1 MNKII
6 FLILL
11 SVNLAASI
19 HEVEYFENIKTAD
32 FGMPVKKEIMLKER
46 VAKGMLFNYYGYLP
60 YWIDTLLYVN
70 FDYELLTHVSYFSVE
85 LNTDGSIGAVPNP
98 ANFTKIYTECH
109 NKGVRV
115 HMTFT
120 LFGTTS
126 VSTLLNSITARNAAL
141 SNIIDFVDAYSIE
154 GVNID
159 FEYVTSSVKDSFSLF
174 IQTLAESLHLDING
188 RKELYIAMP
197 AVPAWYPGYDY
208 ASLSTDA
215 DGLFIMGYDY
225 HYSGS
230 TEAGPVAPTFN
241 SVFWGYYAVN
251 TSVGDYFDYGAS
263 RNKVILGVPYYGYD
277 WPCDSDTLKSSTTG
291 SGSAVIFKYA
301 KPNAVTYGYE
311 FDANSQTPHYD
322 YYSTEWHQCWYDDS
336 VSIMDKLE
344 IVVDSSLQGA
354 GCWALGY
361 DDGED
366 DIWNVIRSSFQRV
379 PADKHYVVR
388 IVTPNLNVREGPS
401 TAYKILNV
409 ALSGD
414 KFIAFDYDGYWYK
427 IYYPAASFPYYAYLY
442 GGDGITVQYMD
453 GDNSLPM
460 VKVTASL
467 LNVRSGP
474 STSYSVLTQIAEGQ
488 CFAVESLS
496 GDWAKIMLPD
506 SNSRGWISYA
516 LYTAYY
522 ADVSLLNE
530 CDFAI
535 DSTIYPDTVTMGDTF
550 TIDLFLN
557 NTGFVSADTLLS
569 LKSISSSFFF
579 DVNEWY
585 DSSTVKTTG
594 YNGLP
599 NQKMLRSAK
608 FKAGDVSKD
617 TLITESFFL
626 EREGDTSSVT
636 FEISIFIKYFDGGK
650 EEKDVNLNQIEKNYY
665 KYMIFDLLG
674 RKVFEKTGKFRTSDV
689 FLKSG
694 IYFLVSSSNNKISKT
709 KIFLLR

>member
-1 MNKII
+1 
-6 FLILL
+6 
-11 SVNLAASI
+11 
-19 HEVEYFENIKTAD
+19 
-32 FGMPVKKEIMLKER
+32 
-46 VAKGMLFNYYGYLP
+46 
-60 YWIDTLLYVN
+60 
-70 FDYELLTHVSYFSVE
+70 
-85 LNTDGSIGAVPNP
+85 
-98 ANFTKIYTECH
+98 
-109 NKGVRV
+109 
-115 HMTFT
+115 
-120 LFGTTS
+120 
-126 VSTLLNSITARNAAL
+126 
-141 SNIIDFVDAYSIE
+141 
-154 GVNID
+154 
-159 FEYVTSSVKDSFSLF
+159 
-174 IQTLAESLHLDING
+174 
-188 RKELYIAMP
+188 
-197 AVPAWYPGYDY
+197 
-208 ASLSTDA
+208 
-215 DGLFIMGYDY
+215 
-225 HYSGS
+225 
-230 TEAGPVAPTFN
+230 
-241 SVFWGYYAVN
+241 
-251 TSVGDYFDYGAS
+251 
-263 RNKVILGVPYYGYD
+263 
-277 WPCDSDTLKSSTTG
+277 
-291 SGSAVIFKYA
+291 
-301 KPNAVTYGYE
+301 
-311 FDANSQTPHYD
+311 
-322 YYSTEWHQCWYDDS
+322 
-336 VSIMDKLE
+336 
-344 IVVDSSLQGA
+344 
-354 GCWALGY
+354 
-361 DDGED
+361 
-366 DIWNVIRSSFQRV
+366 
-379 PADKHYVVR
+379 
-388 IVTPNLNVREGPS
+388 
-401 TAYKILNV
+401 
-409 ALSGD
+409 
-414 KFIAFDYDGYWYK
+414 
-427 IYYPAASFPYYAYLY
+427 
-442 GGDGITVQYMD
+442 MD
-453 GDNSLPM
+453 GANSLPM

-636 FEISIFIKYFDGGK
+636 FEISIFIKYSNSGK
-650 EEKDVNLNQIEKNYY
+650 EEKDVNLNQIEKNHY